1 MNKDCSYLFDF
12 LKWMSTVIDY
22 LSKSLE
28 IIYEKVDHFFG
39 ALPPSLIDLYEEPC
53 GDWAGKR

>member
-39 ALPPSLIDLYEEPC
+39 ALPPSLID
-53 GDWAGKR
+53 